1 MSETLSVLAENFEAK
16 DEHSLGQEC
25 SLDFKEYFSADGH
38 YQSALDILGSDKD
51 LGSLDKTIQSARI
64 IRDKGFNRLRSV
76 IDFYYISGDSELKEI
91 DATWSLKDSR
101 DLVSKSKSLT
111 NILIFNPDTASPDT
125 DLGKVKPNLYAEHGA
140 TIGLLGRLATAGTVV
155 FKEPRPEA
163 ADVNRYSQAHDL
175 LKQANN
181 GYYLVGNAI
190 LAARHERIFGTRR
203 DSILW
208 ASRAVKGLL
217 WTGSQDRLNLKA
229 ATLTLGSRTLDLL
242 TRSRA
247 IKSVYT
253 KP

>member
-91 DATWSLKDSR
+91 DSTWSLKDSR

-111 NILIFNPDTASPDT
+111 NILIFNPDTSSPDT

-140 TIGLLGRLATAGTVV
+140 TIGFLGRLATAGTVV

-163 ADVNRYSQAHDL
+163 ADV
-175 LKQANN
+175 QANN